1 MIPNPLTPAERRLA
15 GLVFLLA
22 ALGALARAGRSVSPA
37 VDAWLA
43 EVADTAAVSGPDARA
58 ADTRA
63 LDTLAA
69 GAGIAGPGP
78 GPEARGASP
87 EPLPGATGR
96 VDPNRAGYEALLRL
110 PGVGPVLARRI
121 LDDRARNGPYRSV
134 DDLGR
139 VSGIGPRTLERL
151 RPRLAVGGDPGG

>member
-22 ALGALARAGRSVSPA
+22 ALGALARAGRGVSPA

-58 ADTRA
+58 P
-63 LDTLAA
+63 DTLGAAA
-69 GAGIAGPGP
+69 GAGPGA
-78 GPEARGASP
+78 EARGAAP
-87 EPLPGATGR
+87 EPPPGASDR
-96 VDPNRAGYEALLRL
+96 VDPNRAGYEVLLRL

-121 LDDRARNGPYRSV
+121 LDDRVRNGPYRSV
-134 DDLGR
+134 DDLRR

-151 RPRLAVGGDPGG
+151 RPRLAVGGAPGG